1 MRLFFIY
8 CLVTTLSY
16 FYQIGTAQSQV
27 DTNKVYLFA
36 EEMPLIPTCVVYDTT
51 AAAKYKCTQDLLLNY
66 IYQNVQY
73 PDSARFKGIE
83 GTVVLSFVIGRD
95 STIKD
100 GKVVKDIG
108 GGCGAAALYVVNA
121 MNPLNLKWA
130 PGKKE
135 GIPVDVQMTI
145 PVKFK
150 IKEVP
155 PYVLV
160 DRDTVYTRCDTPAAY
175 KDGTAALNE
184 YIANN
189 LKYPTAGVAT
199 CNVGVIEV
207 KSLVKADGSVEILEM
222 ADYSDLGMDFQFEAI
237 STITASAG
245 QWEAAEYKGRKVPT
259 SLPIRLNF
267 KPTAATCQ
275 TRVSEYEKAQTLAIE
290 GSTLVNQEEHLAG
303 IGKLDEAIALF
314 PNNAE
319 FLSARGQA
327 HLDLDNR
334 EQACLDLTKVKEILL
349 VSWVDNLL
357 PLICMGVETEK

>member
-27 DTNKVYLFA
+27 DTDKVYDFV
-36 EEMPLIPTCVVYDTT
+36 EEMPLIPNCASYDTT
-51 AAAKYKCTQDLLLNY
+51 AAAKHKCTQDLLLNY
-66 IYQNVQY
+66 IYKNVQY
-73 PDSARFKGIE
+73 PDSARFRGIE

-95 STIKD
+95 SMIKD
-100 GKVVKDIG
+100 GKVVRDIG
-108 GGCGAAALYVVNA
+108 SGCGDAALFVINA
-121 MNPLNLKWA
+121 MNPLNLRWV
-130 PGKKE
+130 PGKKA
-135 GIPVDVQMTI
+135 GTPVDVRMTI

-160 DRDTVYTRCDTPAAY
+160 DRDTVYTTWDKQVAY
-175 KDGTAALNE
+175 KGGADALTE
-184 YIANN
+184 YVSNN

-199 CNVGVIEV
+199 CEVGIIEV
-207 KSLVKADGSVEILEM
+207 KSLVKADGSVGILEM
-222 ADYSDLGMDFQFEAI
+222 IDYNDLGMDFQFEAI
-237 STITASAG
+237 SAVTASTG

-259 SLPIRLNF
+259 SYPVRVSF

-275 TRVSEYEKAQTLAIE
+275 TKVNDFEKAQLLAFD
-290 GSTLVNQEEHLAG
+290 GSTLFNQGEHLAG
-303 IGKLDEAIALF
+303 IEKLDEAIALF

-319 FLSARGQA
+319 FLYARGQA

-334 EQACLDLTKVKEILL
+334 EEACLDLTKVKEILL

-357 PLICMGVETEK
+357 PLICVGVEKEK

>member
-8 CLVTTLSY
+8 FLVTTLSY
-16 FYQIGTAQSQV
+16 FYQVGFVHGQV
-27 DTNKVYLFA
+27 DTNKVYTFA
-36 EEMPLIPTCVVYDTT
+36 EEMPLIPNCANYDTT
-51 AAAKYKCTQDLLLNY
+51 AAAKQKCTQDLLINY

-83 GTVVLSFVIGRD
+83 GTVVLSFVVGRD

-100 GKVVKDIG
+100 GKVVRDIG
-108 GGCGAAALYVVNA
+108 GGCGEAALYVINA
-121 MNPLNLKWA
+121 MNPLNLKWV
-130 PGKKE
+130 PGKK
-135 GIPVDVQMTI
+135 GGTPVDVQMTI

-160 DRDTVYTRCDTPAAY
+160 GRDTVYTTWDKPVAY
-175 KDGTAALNE
+175 KGGTAALTE
-184 YIANN
+184 YISNN
-189 LKYPTAGVAT
+189 LKYPTAGVAA
-199 CNVGVIEV
+199 CEVGIIEV
-207 KSLVKADGSVEILEM
+207 KALVDATGSVDILEM
-222 ADYSDLGMDFQFEAI
+222 IDYSDLGMDFQFEAI
-237 STITASAG
+237 SMVTASVG

-259 SLPIRLNF
+259 SYPVRVSF

-275 TRVSEYEKAQTLAIE
+275 TKVSDFEKAQLIALE
-290 GSTLVNQEEHLAG
+290 GSTLFNEGSQLAG
-303 IGKLDEAIALF
+303 IEKLDEAIALF

-319 FLSARGQA
+319 FLYARGQA

-357 PLICMGVETEK
+357 PLICVGVDKEK